1 MSEGAESSPL
11 VLRLGRQELV
21 IRYRYEVASIVN
33 DLLIAVW
40 FVVGSVLFFSEST
53 TTVGTW
59 CFLLGSVELALRPAI
74 RLSRHLHLRR
84 LHAATESDQDF

>member
-1 MSEGAESSPL
+1 MSEGAASSPL

-21 IRYRYEVASIVN
+21 IRYRYEVASVVN

-40 FVVGSVLFFSEST
+40 FIVGSVLFFSEST

-74 RLSRHLHLRR
+74 RLSRHLHLRK
-84 LHAATESDQDF
+84 LQAATESDQDF